1 VGILSGNG
9 RLHHGNSISPECYA
23 QGIRTY
29 PTRKPE
35 IVSMKRYGQVVRLK
49 PEKRDEYL
57 RYHGAVWPGV
67 LKTIAECNI
76 RNYSIFEHG
85 ELLFAYF
92 EYHGNDFTADMAKMA
107 ACSETKRWW
116 ALMFPMLEKLP
127 PEIQG
132 QRWTDLAEIFHFD
145 GVP

>member
-1 VGILSGNG
+1 
-9 RLHHGNSISPECYA
+9 
-23 QGIRTY
+23 
-29 PTRKPE
+29 
-35 IVSMKRYGQVVRLK
+35 MKRYGQVVRLK
-49 PEKRDEYL
+49 PEKRNEYL

-85 ELLFAYF
+85 ELLFGYF
-92 EYHGNDFTADMAKMA
+92 EYHGNDFAADMAKMA
-107 ACSETKRWW
+107 TCPETQRWW

-132 QRWTDLAEIFHFD
+132 QRWTDLAEVFHFD
-145 GVP
+145 GESQARPGY